1 MTERERE
8 KISATPWQ
16 KLLVDFLF
24 AGSETKTQIIW
35 RFFFNSNS
43 RPICLL
49 ALMCNPV
56 KYLTSQHNNQN
67 LIRLSAAFCGHLE
80 MILNRLWAGCLEI
93 DIAC

>member
-24 AGSETKTQIIW
+24 AGSETKTQIIR

-56 KYLTSQHNNQN
+56 KYLTSQHNTLLKPNDQIIIS
-67 LIRLSAAFCGHLE
+67 LMSKTKTLSDYQQLFVV
-80 MILNRLWAGCLEI
+80 IWK
-93 DIAC
+93 